1 MRNYAITTDSNSD
14 LSKEYIDK
22 NHIGVIPYF
31 YEIDHVVYGE
41 RIRLRPSDFY
51 KKIQAGFVPKIMDCE
66 VERMK
71 DIFRS
76 YLEEGLDILHI
87 STTHY
92 FNPCHENL
100 QKAVIELKEEYPHAR
115 IVQLD
120 SKSIS
125 MGLGLMIMS
134 AVAMKKNGR
143 TLDEIVEWIEKS
155 KTGFWGAFFL
165 ADLPYLSKVGIM
177 TPKEAFM
184 HRVMRKNPVVVMN
197 ENGFCQKLKDVR
209 NNKKA
214 FLKIIKMMERRLG
227 TVRENSLQFC
237 VIHGDALEQAKLVS
251 SYLTRR
257 YPYSSV
263 LIQTAN
269 PDMGAKFGKGTIGIC
284 LMGEYHDNIG
294 GNYDQKEQAIDSPR
308 NESNRLGKWDSA
320 E

>member
-14 LSKEYIDK
+14 LSREYIEK

-31 YEIDHVVYGE
+31 YEIDHVIYGE
-41 RIRLRPSDFY
+41 RKRLRPTDFY
-51 KKIQAGFVPKIMDCE
+51 KKIQEGFIPKIMDCE
-66 VERMK
+66 VEHIK
-71 DIFRS
+71 DVFYS
-76 YLEEGLDILHI
+76 YLEEGLDIVHI

-100 QKAVIELKEEYPHAR
+100 QKAILELQEEYPHAR

-143 TLDEIVEWIEKS
+143 TLDEIVEWVEKS
-155 KTGFWGAFFL
+155 KTGFWGAFLL
-165 ADLPYLSKVGIM
+165 ADLPYLSKVGVI
-177 TPKEAFM
+177 TPKEVLF
-184 HRVMRKNPVVVMN
+184 HKVMRKNPVIVMN

-227 TVRENSLQFC
+227 TVREHSLQFC
-237 VIHGDALEQAKLVS
+237 IIHGDVLEQAKLVS
-251 SYLTRR
+251 SHLTRR
-257 YPYSSV
+257 YPHSSV
-263 LIQTAN
+263 LIQNAN
-269 PDMGAKFGKGTIGIC
+269 PDIGAKFGKGTIGIC

-294 GNYDQKEQAIDSPR
+294 GKYDQEEQAIHSSR
-308 NESNRLGKWDSA
+308 GESNGVGKGSSTQ
-320 E
+320 

>member
-14 LSKEYIDK
+14 LSREYIDK

-41 RIRLRPSDFY
+41 RVSLKPSDFY
-51 KKIQAGFVPKIMDCE
+51 KKIQAGSIPKIMDCE
-66 VERMK
+66 VERIK

-87 STTHY
+87 GTARC
-92 FNPCHENL
+92 FNPGYENL
-100 QKAVIELKEEYPHAR
+100 HQAIEELRKEYSHAR
-115 IVQLD
+115 IIELD
-120 SKSIS
+120 SRTIS

-143 TLDEIVEWIEKS
+143 TLDEIMGWIEKT
-155 KTGFWGAFFL
+155 KTGFWAVFFL
-165 ADLPYLSKVGIM
+165 ADLPYLSKIGLM
-177 TPKEAFM
+177 TQKEVLL
-184 HRVMRKNPVVVMN
+184 HRVMRKNPVIVMN
-197 ENGFCQKLKDVR
+197 ENGFCHKIKDIR

-214 FLKIIKMMERRLG
+214 CIKMIKMMEQRLG
-227 TVRENSLQFC
+227 TVKENALQFC
-237 VIHGDALEQAKLVS
+237 ILHGDVPEQAKAVS
-251 SYLTRR
+251 AHLIRR
-257 YPYSSV
+257 YPHSSV

-294 GNYDQKEQAIDSPR
+294 GQHDHKKQTVDFTGRKQIR
-308 NESNRLGKWDSA
+308 FGKWNSTK
-320 E
+320 